1 LLVQLTKSIEEGLL
15 IFVGHD
21 WAADHCDVVVLDEV
35 GERLAS
41 ARLVEGVDGVARF
54 HALVGERVD
63 EAEELVIGTETDLGL
78 FVGAGGC

>member
-1 LLVQLTKSIEEGLL
+1 
-15 IFVGHD
+15 
-21 WAADHCDVVVLDEV
+21 
-35 GERLAS
+35 
-41 ARLVEGVDGVARF
+41 VARF